1 MSPEEVRRIRNR
13 AYSKR
18 YYESHNDAV
27 RTRIREHA
35 HGKRQQLDDA
45 LDEIRVVVALIFK
58 GNEALAV
65 VLKTLLAPHFT
76 SGKKLLSPKLTKT
89 MTAPEQVVTR

>member
-18 YYESHNDAV
+18 YYESDKDVV

-35 HGKRQQLDDA
+35 HGKRRQLDDVLA
-45 LDEIRVVVALIFK
+45 EIR
-58 GNEALAV
+58 
-65 VLKTLLAPHFT
+65 
-76 SGKKLLSPKLTKT
+76 
-89 MTAPEQVVTR
+89 